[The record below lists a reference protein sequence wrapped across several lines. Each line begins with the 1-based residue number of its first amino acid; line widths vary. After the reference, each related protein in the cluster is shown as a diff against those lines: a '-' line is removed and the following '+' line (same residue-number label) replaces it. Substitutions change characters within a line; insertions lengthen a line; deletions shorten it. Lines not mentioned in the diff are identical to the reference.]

1 MLTSFEKQPTALPLG
16 PGASGIR
23 LTPDEFDCAQFEPV
37 CRYELIYGVLVVSP
51 ATLPQERGPNQ
62 LLGAW
67 LLNYNENHPQ
77 GDTLDDTLPEH
88 DIHVGAQRRRAD
100 RVIWAGLGRQ
110 PRVDETPTIAVEFV
124 SEGKKNL
131 LRDYDEKRV
140 EYASIGIMEYWIIN
154 RFDRTMTVCKQDAIG
169 QVIHDGDIYRTAL
182 LPGFELSLS
191 KLFKAA
197 DRWNARP

>member
-1 MLTSFEKQPTALPLG
+1 MLTTFVKLPPGLPLG
-16 PGASGIR
+16 PGASGIL
-23 LTPDEFDCAQFEPV
+23 LTPEEFDCAQFDPV
-37 CRYELIYGVLVVSP
+37 CRYELIHGVLVVSP

-77 GDTLDDTLPEH
+77 GDSLDDTLPEH

-140 EYASIGIMEYWIIN
+140 EYASIGIMEYWIMN
-154 RFDRTMTVCKQDAIG
+154 RFDRTMTVCKQDTIG
-169 QVIHDGDIYRTAL
+169 QVIREGDIYCTPL

-197 DRWNARP
+197 DRWNAR